1 MSINTLCKKL
11 SNTDITVNN
20 KIIDIFYEYKSK
32 NNKIIKRKE
41 EVIIL
46 TIELMEH
53 KLKDKNINN
62 FFIDVTY
69 KIIPKNNENH
79 YKLLTITGTDNTSNN
94 SYICALILLTYEDS
108 ISFEKIFKYMHEMY
122 GFNPPIVHIDYSVA
136 LTKSLDMDNI
146 FDSKPIIVHC
156 YFILYKQYTK
166 KWKT

>member
-1 MSINTLCKKL
+1 L

-46 TIELMEH
+46 TTELMEH

-62 FFIDVTY
+62 IFIDVTY

-79 YKLLTITGTDNTSNN
+79 YKLLTITRTDNTSNN
-94 SYICALILLTYEDS
+94 SYICILILLTYEDS
-108 ISFEKIFKYMHEMY
+108 ISF
-122 GFNPPIVHIDYSVA
+122 
-136 LTKSLDMDNI
+136 
-146 FDSKPIIVHC
+146 
-156 YFILYKQYTK
+156 KQYLNICMKFIDLTLL
-166 KWKT
+166 